1 LRDPI
6 NADGTSTLELIGASG
21 FPRHWVYDSDGRLA
35 AKAGLAD
42 FKEWYRHAFGKHTP
56 WGGEDSRA
64 RLERGL
70 RTSTLRAR
78 TDCKVAVSAP
88 TSSPAMR
95 WPSSA
100 KTTGASNPDASGSET
115 GRGRGRSALGAVL

>member
-56 WGGEDSRA
+56 WR
-64 RLERGL
+64 RGL
-70 RTSTLRAR
+70 ARKAGTRPADVDPAGSHRLQDRSVRADQLAR
-78 TDCKVAVSAP
+78 
-88 TSSPAMR
+88 
-95 WPSSA
+95 
-100 KTTGASNPDASGSET
+100 DALAELSKDHRREQP
-115 GRGRGRSALGAVL
+115 